1 MTKIHDKVITES
13 NKPSLK
19 KAKAEVKKAT
29 LVLTSN
35 QSKLVD
41 ESVSLIE
48 RVFNEDNGYTITRGK
63 LIGLIA
69 EKFAEIVGL
78 NPSFELWNLS
88 KNSIMN
94 PILSARGIDEKSF
107 NSNIW
112 DSVTTYCDKKFQLVK
127 PKSKGADAER
137 QAKSRAEK
145 EKRQAEI
152 DKMSIADLE
161 KAGMFVEIGK
171 RKENEIKAKA
181 DAELAKYDGMR
192 KAILDFVKVATPKE
206 VLLFNTIT
214 KNPEPFA
221 KLAESLGTK

>member
-1 MTKIHDKVITES
+1 MSQEK
-13 NKPSLK
+13 KPSLK
-19 KAKAEVKKAT
+19 KAQAEVKKAI
-29 LVLTSN
+29 LVLTSD
-35 QSKLVD
+35 QSKIVD
-41 ESVSLIE
+41 DSVYLIE
-48 RVFNEDNGYTITRGK
+48 RVYDEDNGYTITRGK

-69 EKFAEIVGL
+69 EKFAELMGT
-78 NPSFELWNLS
+78 NPSFEFWNLG

-94 PILSARGIDEKSF
+94 PILKARGIDEKSF

-112 DSVTTYCDKKFQLVK
+112 DSVTTYCEKQFLLIK

-171 RKENEIKAKA
+171 RKENELKAKA

>member
-1 MTKIHDKVITES
+1 MSQDK
-13 NKPSLK
+13 KPSLK
-19 KAKAEVKKAT
+19 KAKAEVKKAI
-29 LVLTSN
+29 LVLTSE
-35 QSKLVD
+35 QSVLVD

-48 RVFNEDNGYTITRGK
+48 RVYDEDMGYSKTRGE

-69 EKFAEIVGL
+69 EKFAELMGT
-78 NPSFELWNLS
+78 NPNYELWNLG
-88 KNSIMN
+88 KVSIMN
-94 PILSARGIDEKSF
+94 PILKARGIDEKSF

-112 DSVTTYCDKKFQLVK
+112 DSVTTYCEKQFLLIK
-127 PKSKGADAER
+127 PKSKTADAER

-171 RKENEIKAKA
+171 RKENELKAKA
-181 DAELAKYDGMR
+181 DAELAKYDVMR

>member
-1 MTKIHDKVITES
+1 MTKIHDKVIAES

-29 LVLTSN
+29 LVLTSE
-35 QSKLVD
+35 QSILVD

-48 RVFNEDNGYTITRGK
+48 RVYDEDMGYSKTRGE

-69 EKFAEIVGL
+69 EKFAELMGT
-78 NPSFELWNLS
+78 NPSYEFWNLG
-88 KNSIMN
+88 KVSIMN
-94 PILSARGIDEKSF
+94 PILKARGIDEKSF

-112 DSVTTYCDKKFQLVK
+112 DSVTTYCEKQFLLIK
-127 PKSKGADAER
+127 PKAKSADAI
-137 QAKSRAEK
+137 
-145 EKRQAEI
+145 RQAEHRAKI
-152 DKMSIADLE
+152 EAMSIAELE
-161 KAGMFVEIGK
+161 KAGMFKEIGARK
-171 RKENEIKAKA
+171 EKEVKDKVKKENE
-181 DAELAKYDGMR
+181 KYDGMR
-192 KAILDFVKVATPKE
+192 KAIKDFISKASPKE

>member
-1 MTKIHDKVITES
+1 MSQDK
-13 NKPSLK
+13 KPSLK

-29 LVLTSN
+29 LVLTSD

-48 RVFNEDNGYTITRGK
+48 RVYDEDTGYTKTRGE

-69 EKFAEIVGL
+69 EKFAELMGT
-78 NPSFELWNLS
+78 NPNYELWNLG
-88 KNSIMN
+88 KVSIMN
-94 PILSARGIDEKSF
+94 PILKARGIDEKSF

-112 DSVTTYCDKKFQLVK
+112 DSVTTYCEKQFLLIK
-127 PKSKGADAER
+127 PKSKTADAER

-171 RKENEIKAKA
+171 RKENELKAKA
-181 DAELAKYDGMR
+181 DAELAKYDDMR

>member
-1 MTKIHDKVITES
+1 MTKIHDKVIAES

-29 LVLTSN
+29 LVLTSE

-48 RVFNEDNGYTITRGK
+48 RVYDEDNGYTITRGK

-69 EKFAEIVGL
+69 EKFAELMGT
-78 NPSFELWNLS
+78 NPSFEFWNLG
-88 KNSIMN
+88 KTSIMN
-94 PILSARGIDEKSF
+94 PILKARGIDEKSF

-112 DSVTTYCDKKFQLVK
+112 DSVTTYCEKQFLLIK
-127 PKSKGADAER
+127 PKAKTADAI
-137 QAKSRAEK
+137 
-145 EKRQAEI
+145 RQAEHRAKI
-152 DKMSIADLE
+152 EAMSIAELE
-161 KAGMFVEIGK
+161 KAGMFKEIGA
-171 RKENEIKAKA
+171 RKEKEVKEKAKA
-181 DAELAKYDGMR
+181 ENEKYDGMR
-192 KAILDFVKVATPKE
+192 KAIKDFISKATPKE

>member
-1 MTKIHDKVITES
+1 MTKE

-48 RVFNEDNGYTITRGK
+48 RVYDEEVGYTMTRGK

-69 EKFAEIVGL
+69 DKFAEIVGTE
-78 NPSFELWNLS
+78 PSYELWNLS
-88 KNSIMN
+88 KESIMN
-94 PILSARGIDEKSF
+94 PILKARGIDEKSF

-112 DSVTTYCDKKFQLVK
+112 DSVTTYAENEYGLVK
-127 PKSKGADAER
+127 PKSRSADAER
-137 QAKSRAEK
+137 QAKRRAEI
-145 EKRQAEI
+145 A
-152 DKMSIADLE
+152 KMSDAELE
-161 KAGMFVEIGK
+161 KAGMFKELGARKEQEVK
-171 RKENEIKAKA
+171 DKAKKENE
-181 DAELAKYDGMR
+181 KYDGMR
-192 KAILDFVKVATPKE
+192 KAIKDFISKASPKE
-206 VLLFNTIT
+206 VLLFSTIT